1 MAEPTIDELLRGAV
15 DMHLHSGPDVFACRV
30 DALEAARQAR
40 QVGMRAIVI
49 KNHSYPTTP
58 LAVTVC
64 QLVPEVAVFG
74 SICLDYEIGGL
85 NAEALER
92 HAMMGAK
99 IAWMPTFSSS
109 NSRAKM
115 SKLGMN
121 LKGDGFSILNNK
133 GKLLPEINKI
143 LEIIKEHK
151 MVLASGH
158 ISPPEGFALVEKA
171 CELGIKKIVITH
183 PSDFEFVEQAYTV
196 EELCRLAQMGAFIEQ
211 TIISMLPTEFC
222 HDPQERVKTIKTIGV
237 EHCIMSTDLGQ
248 YWNFPPAEGMRF
260 FMSILLRNGSSAKDI
275 EVMAKENPAQLLDLK

>member
-1 MAEPTIDELLRGAV
+1 MAEPTVDELLHGAV
-15 DMHLHSGPDVFACRV
+15 DMHLHCGPDVFACRV
-30 DALEAARQAR
+30 DALEAAKQAR
-40 QVGMRAIVI
+40 QTGMRSIVI

-58 LAVTVC
+58 LALTVG

-92 HAMMGAK
+92 HAAMGAK

-115 SKLGMN
+115 RKLGME
-121 LKGDGFSILNNK
+121 LKGEGFSILNAR
-133 GKLLPEINKI
+133 GKLVPEIGKI
-143 LEIIKEHK
+143 LEIIKKHK

-158 ISPPEGFALVEKA
+158 ISPKEGFALVGQARES
-171 CELGIKKIVITH
+171 GIEKIVITH
-183 PSDFEFVEQAYTV
+183 PSDFEFVDKAYTV
-196 EELCRLAQMGAFIEQ
+196 EELCRLAKMGAFIEQ

-222 HDPQERVKTIKTIGV
+222 HDPQERVKMIKTIGV

-260 FMSILLRNGSSAKDI
+260 FMSILLRNGLSTKEI
-275 EVMAKENPAQLLDLK
+275 EIMVKENPAKLLGLR

>member
-58 LAVTVC
+58 LAVTVG

-74 SICLDYEIGGL
+74 SICLDDEIGGL
-85 NAEALER
+85 NTEALER

-99 IAWMPTFSSS
+99 IAWMPTFSSM

-133 GKLLPEINKI
+133 GKLLPEISKI
-143 LEIIKEHK
+143 LEIIKKHK

-222 HDPQERVKTIKTIGV
+222 HDPRERVKTIKTIGV

-275 EVMAKENPAQLLDLK
+275 EVMAKENPVQLLDLK